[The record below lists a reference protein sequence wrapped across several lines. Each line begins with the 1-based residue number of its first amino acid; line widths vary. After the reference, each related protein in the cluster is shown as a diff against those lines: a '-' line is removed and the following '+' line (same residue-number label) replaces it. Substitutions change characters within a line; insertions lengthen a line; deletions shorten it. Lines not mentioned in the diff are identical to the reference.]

1 MRVGNLT
8 YHFPSKRE
16 LLLAVITRL
25 LAFYTERFDAI
36 FASADVSATEG
47 FARLVRWLL
56 EDAIDAA
63 DRKFKA
69 PRSAVLIR
77 GTTRV

>member
-1 MRVGNLT
+1 MAKIQKK
-8 YHFPSKRE
+8 YEPEEKQ
-16 LLLAVITRL
+16 
-25 LAFYTERFDAI
+25 
-36 FASADVSATEG
+36 
-47 FARLVRWLL
+47 
-56 EDAIDAA
+56 A